1 MTVVMRAL
9 SAIVA
14 SVLFCGCVV
23 RSTEPSLSSSESEVT
38 NSIDLTDVR
47 SILAVHKRERVLLA
61 LDIDDTLLTSPTF
74 FGSDA
79 WYRWQST
86 LARGSP
92 GYVPCRFD
100 VMAMSYEAGTLVPTQ
115 ADAVAVINSISVDK
129 VILTARSPSY
139 RAATVRELKRA
150 GYALPRPLTAVG
162 SDVQYEWHAH
172 PGTSGGWVD
181 YRSGVFML
189 SGQDKGLLLLDLLN
203 RLHLAY
209 DRIVLI
215 DDGKANIEAMRRA
228 LRDAHIA
235 YDGIHYTRVN
245 KNMDAHRVQE
255 GIRGWLS
262 WRALLAQTYPD
273 RLRRLEGN
281 VCDY

>member
-23 RSTEPSLSSSESEVT
+23 RSTEPSRSSSESDVT

-47 SILAVHKRERVLLA
+47 SILAVHNRERVLLA

-79 WYRWQST
+79 WYRWQAT
-86 LARGSP
+86 LAAGSP

-129 VILTARSPSY
+129 VILTARSPSS

-150 GYALPRPLTAVG
+150 GYALPRPLTAAG
-162 SDVQYEWHAH
+162 SDVHYEWRRDA
-172 PGTSGGWVD
+172 GTSGVFVD

-215 DDGKANIEAMRRA
+215 DDGAANIEAMRRA
-228 LRDAHIA
+228 LSDAHIA

-245 KNMDAHRVQE
+245 KHVDSHQVQE
-255 GIRGWLS
+255 GIQGWLS

-273 RLRRLEGN
+273 RLRRLEAK

>member
-1 MTVVMRAL
+1 MTVVTRAL
-9 SAIVA
+9 SPIIVGI
-14 SVLFCGCVV
+14 LFCGCVV
-23 RSTEPSLSSSESEVT
+23 RSSEPPLSSSESDVT
-38 NSIDLTDVR
+38 TSVDLADVR
-47 SILAVHKRERVLLA
+47 PILAVHNRERVLLA

-79 WYRWQST
+79 WYRWQAT
-86 LARGSP
+86 LAPGSP

-150 GYALPRPLTAVG
+150 GYALPHPLTAAG
-162 SDVQYEWHAH
+162 GDVHYEWHGNA
-172 PGTSGGWVD
+172 GAGGVFVD
-181 YRSGVFML
+181 YRSGVFMI

-215 DDGKANIEAMRRA
+215 DDGEANIEAMRRA
-228 LRDAHIA
+228 LKDAHIA

-245 KNMDAHRVQE
+245 KNVDSHQMQE
-255 GIRGWLS
+255 GIDGWLS
-262 WRALLAQTYPD
+262 WRALLARTYPD
-273 RLRRLEGN
+273 RLRRFETN